1 MFVQNWHQDF
11 PDIRADGELVARGSA
26 GTALFFGVA
35 AALLGISGTVW
46 CEQQSAM
53 LGGAVADTLSP
64 RCVLGRL

>member
-46 CEQQSAM
+46 C
-53 LGGAVADTLSP
+53 D
-64 RCVLGRL
+64 